1 MISASIARCMSKDF
15 ALIHPEMPVVAASAK
30 LMKHAM
36 LGGPVVD
43 GEGLLLGWIS
53 EQECLQVS
61 IQVVYHNQRVA
72 TVRDIMRTDVLCVK
86 LDDDPLEL
94 AQQMLGDKP
103 KSYPVVDARR
113 KVLGVVTRRHVLNLL
128 IDQLGSFGKTA

>member
-15 ALIHPEMPVVAASAK
+15 ALIHPDMPVVAASAK

>member
-1 MISASIARCMSKDF
+1 MSKDF